1 MRIRTIGAAATAA
14 ALTILALIP
23 AGASARAGYGLSIVA
38 APNPIVAGD
47 AMLIYGKLSNSSGK
61 PVGNQRVVL
70 WHRVNP
76 SPVFRPVQSVRTDA
90 RGFYEFTRA
99 DGVVVSNRNWF
110 VVADGTRSRT
120 VHERVFAQLT
130 LMASAASTPTNTPVL
145 FTGMVAANH
154 AGERV
159 LLQRQ
164 VGPAGDDWRRIG
176 VGVIGPGGA
185 YSISH
190 VFRRADELGAA
201 TIRTVFPGDAR
212 NLRTPS
218 NPVELAIEQAQ
229 NPNLTL
235 APSSPTIIAGQSVT
249 LSGKLITAANG
260 LPVAGQVVT
269 LLAHADGQPYAPVA
283 TIVTG
288 PDGSFSFSQ
297 SPVNNTVY
305 KVRAG
310 GRESAQVFEGVHDV
324 VSIATSTTSAT
335 VGQTIQIS
343 GTVAPNKTNHIIYL
357 QLRNTSGDFQSIQST
372 FVGPN
377 SHYVFN
383 HQLVSPGLKTY
394 RVLITGGP
402 ENLGAASQ
410 TVQVNVAPAP
420 AAALTPQTLT
430 TPTPMQ

>member
-1 MRIRTIGAAATAA
+1 MRIRSIGVAALAA
-14 ALTILALIP
+14 ALATLALIP
-23 AGASARAGYGLSIVA
+23 AGASAKAGYSVSLFA

-47 AMLIYGKLSNSSGK
+47 AMLIYGKLSNGGGK

-76 SPVFRPVQSVRTDA
+76 NPVFTPVQSVRTDA
-90 RGFYEFTRA
+90 SGFYEFTRA
-99 DGVVVSNRNWF
+99 DGVVISNRNWF
-110 VVADGTRSRT
+110 AVADGTRSRT

-130 LMASAASTPTNTPVL
+130 LTASSATTPTNTPVL
-145 FTGMVAANH
+145 FTGTVAPNH
-154 AGERV
+154 VGERV

-164 VGPAGDDWRRIG
+164 VGQSGDDWRRIG
-176 VGVIGPGGA
+176 VGVIGPGGT

-190 VFRRADELGAA
+190 TFRRPDEIGAA

-229 NPNLTL
+229 NPSLTL
-235 APSSPTIIAGQSVT
+235 APSSPTIVEGQSVT
-249 LSGKLITAANG
+249 LSGKLITPANK
-260 LPVAGQVVT
+260 LPVVGQVVT
-269 LLAHADGQPYAPVA
+269 LLAHTDGQAYAPVA

-343 GTVAPNKTNHIIYL
+343 GAVAPNKTNHIIYL
-357 QLRNTSGDFQSIQST
+357 QLRNQSGDFQSIQST

-377 SHYVFN
+377 SQYVFN

-402 ENLGAASQ
+402 ENLGAASA

-420 AAALTPQTLT
+420 AAALTLQTLT

>member
-1 MRIRTIGAAATAA
+1 MRIRTIGVAAAAA
-14 ALTILALIP
+14 ALTALALVP
-23 AGASARAGYGLSIVA
+23 AGASAAAGYRVSIVA

-61 PVGNQRVVL
+61 TVANQRVAL

-76 SPVFRPVQSVRTDA
+76 NATFTFVQSTRTDA
-90 RGFYEFTRA
+90 SGFYEFTRA
-99 DGVVVSNRNWF
+99 DGVVISNRNWY
-110 VVADGTRSRT
+110 VVADATRSRT

-130 LMASAASTPTNTPVL
+130 LQASSTSTSTNTPVV
-145 FTGMVAANH
+145 FNGTVAPNH
-154 AGERV
+154 VGERV

-164 VGPAGDDWRRIG
+164 VGAAGDDWRRIG
-176 VGVIGPGGA
+176 FGVIGPGGA

-190 VFRRADELGAA
+190 AFRDPGTA

-218 NPVELAIEQAQ
+218 NPVELTIEQAQ

-235 APSSPTIIAGQSVT
+235 APSSPTIVEGQTVT
-249 LSGKLITAANG
+249 LSGKLITPANG

-269 LLAHADGQPYAPVA
+269 LLAHTDGQSYAPVA

-297 SPVNNTVY
+297 SPINNTAY

-324 VSIATSTTSAT
+324 VSIATSATSST

-343 GTVAPNKTNHIIYL
+343 GSVAPNKTNHIIYL

-377 SHYVFN
+377 SKYVFN

-402 ENLGAASQ
+402 ENLGAASP